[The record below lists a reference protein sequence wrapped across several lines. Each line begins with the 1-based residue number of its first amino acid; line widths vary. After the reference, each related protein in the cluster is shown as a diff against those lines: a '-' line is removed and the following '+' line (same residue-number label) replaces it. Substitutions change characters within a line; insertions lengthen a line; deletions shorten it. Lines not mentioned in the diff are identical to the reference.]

1 MSSTCLFGGTTANEN
16 GLGCQ
21 CRGRRWSSALVEP
34 KSPRM
39 SLILD
44 ALENNRLSPSLRRGA
59 REGDFR
65 DLCILTSHGRR
76 RLLWKSCTR
85 GAADWMYTSPPSLL
99 VFCCSNRPNR

>member
-1 MSSTCLFGGTTANEN
+1 
-16 GLGCQ
+16 
-21 CRGRRWSSALVEP
+21 VEP

-76 RLLWKSCTR
+76 RLLVMRFSILVAFRLSTEQVAKHEQFR
-85 GAADWMYTSPPSLL
+85 HGLL
-99 VFCCSNRPNR
+99 ATIRS